1 MMKSQRSDIE
11 RDTLGA
17 EEFKTTLITSYNK

>member
-17 EEFKTTLITSYNK
+17 EEFKTALITSYNK